1 MLLAMAHGYSN
12 NNNNNN
18 VARISWL
25 QFEFQIVSRVF
36 KLCVVLVVKAKSG
49 FLRVFSPHT
58 HTQTPPPPSS
68 KSPNRQTA
76 IAITTKASGN
86 CSSNNNWNKQQQHK
100 QQQQQKQLQQIQQ
113 QLQQRTMS
121 GAFICP
127 LPASEPGRARH
138 CHHRHRRLSVNPP
151 RLTSP
156 HHSTTHLT

>member
-1 MLLAMAHGYSN
+1 MATATTTTTTTLHAFLSCNLNFKSCRAFSNCALCLLLKPN
-12 NNNNNN
+12 
-18 VARISWL
+18 
-25 QFEFQIVSRVF
+25 QDF
-36 KLCVVLVVKAKSG
+36 CVC
-49 FLRVFSPHT
+49 FPQHT
-58 HTQTPPPPSS
+58 HTHPPSLPSS

-86 CSSNNNWNKQQQHK
+86 CSSNNNWHK
-100 QQQQQKQLQQIQQ
+100 QQQQQLQQLQQQLQ

-156 HHSTTHLT
+156 HRSAPYHTTTHLT